1 MKKIWENKGILFLLL
16 IAFYAATV
24 GVFHQ
29 LYKSGVF
36 ATKCYQEQNYDFK
49 VTKTKEEGS
58 LKFEITYCG
67 DEVDESAKEGD
78 IFTMDKET
86 IHYKDFEYGYTCAK
100 YGDYDYYVD
109 FPDGETYSFNGDA
122 FLGYN
127 KKTELN
133 WQQQSAIIQ
142 SYSSEVLDICGEG
155 DTETVGVNVDTSYLD
170 FYLPSEAPDSKYS
183 PEMIRSAISAYQEYY
198 ETRHLFNSES
208 EIIALTGFVW
218 LWGSMLLCL
227 IDYLIEWEMYCLSRK
242 IYYETTEPDRVF
254 EPSEWIKKCHVIS
267 CVILLIIDYVGMIY
281 WYMSLR

>member
-24 GVFHQ
+24 GIFHQ

-58 LKFEITYCG
+58 LKIEITYCG

-78 IFTMDKET
+78 IFTM
-86 IHYKDFEYGYTCAK
+86 
-100 YGDYDYYVD
+100 
-109 FPDGETYSFNGDA
+109 DGETYSFNGDA

-183 PEMIRSAISAYQEYY
+183 PEMIRSAISAYKEYY